1 MQKIEVSQLSTL
13 CGQASAAQ
21 LVDVRSAGEFAA
33 GHVPG
38 AVNIPLEQIERR
50 LGDLNAAETLVLICK
65 AGTRARMAA
74 ELLQDKRGN
83 LAVLEGGTEAWAEA
97 GLPLVAS
104 AESGWALERQV
115 RLVAGL
121 LVLTSV
127 VLSGTFYPPMAY
139 LAALVG
145 LGLTSAALTDY
156 CPMAVLLGKM
166 PWNRAGKSAAAAC
179 ALPRG
184 N

>member
-1 MQKIEVSQLSTL
+1 MRKIEVAELSAL
-13 CGQASAAQ
+13 CGTASAAQ

-38 AVNIPLEQIERR
+38 SMNIPLEQIERR
-50 LGDLNAAETLVLICK
+50 LGDLNATETLVLICK
-65 AGTRARMAA
+65 GGTRAGMAA
-74 ELLQDKRGN
+74 ERLQDKRGN
-83 LAVLEGGTEAWAEA
+83 LALLEGGTEAWAKA
-97 GLPLVAS
+97 GLPLVVS
-104 AESGWALERQV
+104 AKSRWSLERQV
-115 RLVAGL
+115 RLAAGL

-127 VLSGTFYPPMAY
+127 VLSVTFYPPMVY
-139 LAALVG
+139 LAGLVG
-145 LGLTSAALTDY
+145 LGLTGAGLTDY